1 MQHTV
6 KNIATHGIA
15 LAVAIV
21 LRFLLELFSVY
32 AYGTS
37 QDGAL
42 MLLLTIMLY
51 GAALASVKMYLNESP
66 QVT

>member
-37 QDGAL
+37 QDGAF
-42 MLLLTIMLY
+42 
-51 GAALASVKMYLNESP
+51 KMYLNESP